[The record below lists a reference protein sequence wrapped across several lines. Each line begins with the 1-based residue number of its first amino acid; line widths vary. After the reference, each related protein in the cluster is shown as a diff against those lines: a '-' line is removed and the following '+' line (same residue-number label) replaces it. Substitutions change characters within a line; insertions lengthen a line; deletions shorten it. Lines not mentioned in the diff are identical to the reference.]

1 MNLKH
6 AQYIMTIL
14 QEGSITAAAKKLFIS
29 QPSLSQVVK
38 LAETNL
44 GAPVFNRSTDPISH
58 TPAGEKY
65 VEAAKQILAIQQNL
79 EREIEEIRT
88 EEHGKIRFGIPVQ
101 RGMQLLPLA
110 LPPFFE
116 KYPHVDIEILEQGSS
131 RMEDLVLNGS
141 VDLAC
146 MTTVA
151 RREELSYHLLE
162 SEELVLLAAG
172 TTDLAKRIPSGT
184 PISITEAG
192 HERFISNKPGHNV
205 RTIQDSLFIASG
217 IHPKILLETGSIEV
231 EKKVCLACG
240 AVMLCSRSYLDDI
253 RASGCQ
259 ASIYPVLNSATE
271 RHCYICHKKELYLT
285 KYMRDFIG
293 ILLSCVKREQEVQDS
308 KPGTVSAV

>member
-44 GAPVFNRSTDPISH
+44 GAPVFNRSTDPISL

-217 IHPKILLETGSIEV
+217 IHPKPAAL
-231 EKKVCLACG
+231 
-240 AVMLCSRSYLDDI
+240 RW
-253 RASGCQ
+253 
-259 ASIYPVLNSATE
+259 
-271 RHCYICHKKELYLT
+271 
-285 KYMRDFIG
+285 
-293 ILLSCVKREQEVQDS
+293 KRRCAW
-308 KPGTVSAV
+308 PAAP